1 MLRFLKNLPILVKG
15 LGGAVLIAGALIAV
29 NVLALNALS
38 TSAGQMTAISDEE
51 LPTLQRS
58 AALSET
64 AEHAHLQL
72 LRLVG
77 WVAGGVSGDTLD
89 RQTATTSAALAEF
102 EEALAQEADLAG
114 ADIAA
119 VVEAGP
125 AYLKAARDTADMA
138 ALDAMTAI
146 MFLNGAEEAFNTLNG
161 ALGAYS
167 DAVRTRIN
175 DGVAEMAQ
183 DSHAT
188 VGTVT
193 AVTAAA
199 AVLGLLLMTVIQL
212 SLARPIQRMT
222 GAMQALSENRTD
234 VAIPC
239 EGQTN
244 ELGRMAATLGVFR
257 GNIAERAR
265 LEAASAEQR
274 VRDEARAT
282 ASEALQTDLAEVLG
296 RAGRGDFDGR
306 MAAHDDYPEMARIAS
321 AVNDLLVATARGL
334 GETQAMLSALAAGDL
349 ERRMPGGFEGAFA
362 HLAADANAT
371 AERLEAT
378 IRDIRGLSEAVL
390 ASSSAIS
397 EGGRDL
403 SSRAENQAASIEEIA
418 ATMEEMSSTIKLN
431 SDNAE
436 TAVALSRQAA
446 DKAGEGRGVAGDAV
460 GAIRAIETSTGRIGD
475 IIAVIDSIATQTN
488 LLALNAAVEA
498 ARSGEAGKGFAVV
511 AAEVRTLAHRATE
524 AARDISGLISE
535 SADKVRIGVGHVEG
549 TAEALS
555 AIGAVVEQLTSA
567 VQGISE
573 AGREQA
579 LGVGEVSTS
588 IHQLDQITQEN
599 AGLADESARATGEM
613 AEKINQLNAL
623 LAAFRVGGEAGA
635 RAAA

>member
-1 MLRFLKNLPILVKG
+1 
-15 LGGAVLIAGALIAV
+15 
-29 NVLALNALS
+29 
-38 TSAGQMTAISDEE
+38 
-51 LPTLQRS
+51 
-58 AALSET
+58 
-64 AEHAHLQL
+64 
-72 LRLVG
+72 
-77 WVAGGVSGDTLD
+77 
-89 RQTATTSAALAEF
+89 
-102 EEALAQEADLAG
+102 
-114 ADIAA
+114 
-119 VVEAGP
+119 
-125 AYLKAARDTADMA
+125 
-138 ALDAMTAI
+138 
-146 MFLNGAEEAFNTLNG
+146 
-161 ALGAYS
+161 
-167 DAVRTRIN
+167 
-175 DGVAEMAQ
+175 
-183 DSHAT
+183 
-188 VGTVT
+188 
-193 AVTAAA
+193 
-199 AVLGLLLMTVIQL
+199 
-212 SLARPIQRMT
+212 
-222 GAMQALSENRTD
+222 
-234 VAIPC
+234 
-239 EGQTN
+239 
-244 ELGRMAATLGVFR
+244 
-257 GNIAERAR
+257 
-265 LEAASAEQR
+265 
-274 VRDEARAT
+274 
-282 ASEALQTDLAEVLG
+282 
-296 RAGRGDFDGR
+296 
-306 MAAHDDYPEMARIAS
+306 MAAHDGYPDMARIAS

-378 IRDIRGLSEAVL
+378 IRDIRGLSESVL
-390 ASSSAIS
+390 SASSAIS

-403 SSRAENQAASIEEIA
+403 SSRAENQAASIEEIS

-460 GAIRAIETSTGRIGD
+460 GAIRDIETSTGRIGD

-535 SADKVRIGVGHVEG
+535 SADKVRVGVGHVEG

-555 AIGAVVEQLTSA
+555 AIGEVVGQLTTA

-599 AGLADESARATGEM
+599 ASLADESARSTGEM
-613 AEKINQLNAL
+613 AEKIHQLNEL
-623 LAAFRVGGEAGA
+623 LAAFRVGGGTGA